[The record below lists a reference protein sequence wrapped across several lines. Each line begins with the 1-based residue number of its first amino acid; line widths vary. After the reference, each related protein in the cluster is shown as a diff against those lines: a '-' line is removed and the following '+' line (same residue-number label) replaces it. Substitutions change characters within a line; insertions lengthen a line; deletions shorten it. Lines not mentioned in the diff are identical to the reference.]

1 MALSAKL
8 KVPLPDKGIMVRRS
22 GTYHY
27 VYKIIRSYR
36 NDKGQATSERISIG
50 KLDEKSGL
58 LLPNNNYWLY
68 YEQDA
73 IELLPSFDSIRSLGA
88 TFLITTI
95 LRSFQ
100 IEHILKATLGP
111 ERAAQVLTAA
121 TYMVCRGNIMEHIL
135 GWCEGYTL
143 HETAMSDRQASALFA
158 SITHDERMA
167 FFKLWARKHPKDCYL
182 AYDVTSFSSYAKGI
196 EDTEWGYNRDG
207 DKLPQINLGC
217 YMGYESALP
226 LFYVTYPGSIVDKS
240 HMSYMMA
247 YNDDLGIDDATFVMD
262 KGFASTV
269 NIRYMHSK
277 QLPYILSVTV
287 RHKATK
293 DAIDKVRDT
302 ILSMKQRIGQGVYA
316 DHVRGFFY
324 GELSNMHIYYDPGL
338 AEAHRADLY
347 RTVEAQ
353 KERLGQLEQLTK
365 REAKR
370 YSAFFDI
377 DLAKDGSFTLE
388 CSHPR
393 IDEAAKN
400 AGFFCLLT
408 STGLDSAE
416 VLNIYRRKDVIEKGF
431 DDLKNHIDMKR
442 LRTHNTHT
450 TDGKLFCAFVALI
463 AASHINARLGTF
475 MRDNSMSKDSVIA
488 ELEKIKA
495 VIVSAD
501 RRLMNPITKT
511 QRSILETFGLGENEV
526 KSYITSSHQ

>member
-8 KVPLPDKGIMVRRS
+8 KVPLPSNGIIIRRS
-22 GTYHY
+22 GRYHY
-27 VYKIIRSYR
+27 VYKVIKSYR
-36 NDKGQATSERISIG
+36 NNKGQSTNERISIG

-58 LLPNNNYWLY
+58 LLPNNNYWLH

-95 LRSFQ
+95 LRSLQ
-100 IEHILKATLGP
+100 VEHILKSTLGP
-111 ERAAQVLTAA
+111 ERAAQVLTVA
-121 TYMVCRGNIMEHIL
+121 TYMVCGGNIMEHIL
-135 GWCEGYTL
+135 DWCETYTL

-167 FFKLWARKHPKDCYL
+167 FFTSWAREHPKDRYL

-217 YMGYESALP
+217 FMGYESALP

-247 YNDDLGIDDATFVMD
+247 YNDDLGIDGATFVMD
-262 KGFASTV
+262 KGFASTA

-277 QLPYILSVTV
+277 QLPYILGVAV
-287 RHKATK
+287 RHKATR

-302 ILSMKQRIGQGVYA
+302 VLSMKQRIGQGVYA
-316 DHVRGFFY
+316 GQVHGFFY
-324 GELSNMHIYYDPGL
+324 GEASNMHIYYDPGL

-347 RTVEAQ
+347 RAVEVQ
-353 KERLGQLEQLTK
+353 EERLRQLEQLTK

-370 YSAFFDI
+370 YGAFFDI
-377 DLAKDGSFTLE
+377 DLAKDGSFTFE
-388 CSHPR
+388 CSYQR
-393 IDEAAKN
+393 IDEAARN

-408 STGLDSAE
+408 STGLKSAE
-416 VLNIYRRKDVIEKGF
+416 VLVIYRRKDVIEKGF

-450 TDGKLFCAFVALI
+450 TDGKLFCAFIALI
-463 AASHINARLGTF
+463 VTSYINAKLGAF
-475 MRDNSMSKDSVIA
+475 MKDNSMSKDSVIA
-488 ELEKIKA
+488 ELEKIKS

-501 RRLMNPITKT
+501 RQLMNPITRA
-511 QRSILETFGLGENEV
+511 QRSILEAFELSENKV
-526 KSYITSSHQ
+526 KSYITPAH